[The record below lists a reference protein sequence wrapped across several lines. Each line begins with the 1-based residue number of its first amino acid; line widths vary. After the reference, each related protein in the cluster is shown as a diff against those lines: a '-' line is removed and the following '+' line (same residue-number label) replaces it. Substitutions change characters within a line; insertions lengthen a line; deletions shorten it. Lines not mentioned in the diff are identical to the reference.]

1 MFTFGDNTVSDR
13 ISNSDLLQT
22 IEDFLTYL
30 EQCQTYPQ
38 NNPKLS
44 EHLQVL
50 EDQLTAA
57 EDKTLKLA
65 KIIKS
70 WCNEYQ
76 ITFNPEELIIV
87 RDHMKQQGQ
96 TIPKPAEGER
106 PETVYNKALL
116 VARVQ
121 QAKQAHS

>member
-1 MFTFGDNTVSDR
+1 MSDR
-13 ISNSDLLQT
+13 IPSEFLQI

-30 EQCQTYPQ
+30 EQAKTDPQ
-38 NNPKLS
+38 NNPKIRKN
-44 EHLQVL
+44 LQTL

-70 WCNEYQ
+70 WCKEYQ
-76 ITFNPEELIIV
+76 VTFNREELITI
-87 RDHMKQQGQ
+87 RANMIKKGQQP
-96 TIPKPAEGER
+96 IPKPAEGEK
-106 PETVYNKALL
+106 PETIYNKALL

-121 QAKQAHS
+121 QAKKENS

>member
-1 MFTFGDNTVSDR
+1 MSDR
-13 ISNSDLLQT
+13 IPSKFLQT

-30 EQCQTYPQ
+30 EQSQTNPQ

-65 KIIKS
+65 AIIKA
-70 WCNEYQ
+70 WCNQYQ
-76 ITFNPEELIIV
+76 ITFNREELIIV
-87 RDHMKQQGQ
+87 RANMVKQGQ
-96 TIPKPAEGER
+96 KIPKPAEGER

-121 QAKQAHS
+121 QAKKAQS

>member
-1 MFTFGDNTVSDR
+1 MSDR
-13 ISNSDLLQT
+13 IPNSDSLQI

-30 EQCQTYPQ
+30 EQFQANPQ

-44 EHLQVL
+44 EHLQAL

-65 KIIKS
+65 IIIKA
-70 WCNEYQ
+70 WCNQYQ
-76 ITFNPEELIIV
+76 ITLNPDELTTV
-87 RDHMKQQGQ
+87 RANMKQKGQ
-96 TIPKPAEGER
+96 KIPKPAAGER

-121 QAKQAHS
+121 QAKKDQS